1 MAARRIPQ
9 NRARFVSGRRM
20 SHAAHMSAEAPPNPS
35 LAATLRGLGPRDDLS
50 VQGEEAFLILLDA
63 PTGRPFGLCWVTEG
77 DAPPRWAYRDGAS
90 VVPCDAEAVA
100 GGERRFVELLEVP
113 RREVEDALDA
123 AASRHGLEVGALLRS
138 LPSVPWIRAV
148 LASRHDHLCRL
159 ALGWLLPSELREA
172 RDAIVAVAE
181 DDKLQI
187 AVRQLAER
195 LVVAEDLP

>member
-1 MAARRIPQ
+1 
-9 NRARFVSGRRM
+9 M
-20 SHAAHMSAEAPPNPS
+20 SHAAHMSAEAPPNTS
-35 LAATLRGLGPRDDLS
+35 LAATLRGLGPGDGISVEGELS
-50 VQGEEAFLILLDA
+50 FLTLLEA
-63 PTGRPFGLCWVTEG
+63 PTGRAFGLSWVTEG
-77 DAPPRWAYRDGAS
+77 EAPPRWAYRDGAA

-100 GGERRFVELLEVP
+100 AGERRFVELLERP
-113 RREVEDALDA
+113 RHDVEDALDA
-123 AASRHGLEVGALLRS
+123 AAGRHGLDVGALLRS

-172 RDAIVAVAE
+172 RDAIVAVAA

-195 LVVAEDLP
+195 LVVAEDAS